1 MTSPRALW
9 ALVGA
14 TASACSLAI
23 GDIELPA
30 ARPPVTD
37 AAADAAPLADAR
49 VADAARPPD
58 ARPIADAAPRDAAP
72 DMAAVDAAEPPDVT
86 LDAAADAAPP
96 ADAAP
101 DAAWLPPRDL
111 ARWVGRWRVHGL
123 VEVAGELSVYDA
135 VIDIEAD
142 RAWLSDA
149 SGRVRTPLDMAARD
163 DGTGTLAVPLPDV
176 GLLRAALATQSG
188 LGVISPEPTDIAP
201 PVAALFASRV
211 VVPRPRLPDTMVH
224 AVLGRTP
231 RSGQGEL
238 GVLLR
243 SGPYYAVRSRLTIGV
258 ANTLPDT
265 RWMWAALGDDRFTF
279 TEEGSGAVV
288 AFSPDA
294 SGTGGLGLGYG
305 ARMDSPPD
313 RVLLGLSGAAS
324 PNGPRLGPL
333 WCGGIT
339 LPIQGPGH
347 RAFALAAAVEPDLI
361 LAWEGAGQ
369 QALEPSQNVYTVI
382 GGPGPF
388 SVDGGIALHDLND
401 EALIV
406 LPAQPGGRLYWG
418 AMMCVRTDL

>member
-1 MTSPRALW
+1 VKSRRALW
-9 ALVGA
+9 SAVGL

-23 GDIELPA
+23 GDIELPPE
-30 ARPPVTD
+30 RPP
-37 AAADAAPLADAR
+37 
-49 VADAARPPD
+49 VADAAGDAALPPD
-58 ARPIADAAPRDAAP
+58 ARIGDAERTPDTQVVADAAARDASA
-72 DMAAVDAAEPPDVT
+72 DMAMV
-86 LDAAADAAPP
+86 DAAPP
-96 ADAAP
+96 VDAGPDASPDAAPPVDAGP

-111 ARWVGRWRVHGL
+111 ARWTGRWRVHGL
-123 VEVAGELSVYDA
+123 VEVAGELSIYDA
-135 VIDIEAD
+135 VVDIEAD

-149 SGRVRTPLDMAARD
+149 YGRLHTPLDLAARE
-163 DGTGTLAVPLPDV
+163 DGSGTLSVVLPDV

-188 LGVISPEPTDIAP
+188 LGVLSPEPTDIAP
-201 PVAALFASRV
+201 PTAALFASRV

-224 AVLGRTP
+224 AVLGRAP

-279 TEEGSGAVV
+279 TEDGSGARV
-288 AFSPDA
+288 AFSPNA
-294 SGTGGLGLGYG
+294 SGTGGVGLGYG
-305 ARMDSPPD
+305 ANMDSPPD

-324 PNGPRLGPL
+324 PDGPRLGPL

-347 RAFALAAAVEPDLI
+347 RAFALAAAIEPGRL
-361 LAWEGAGQ
+361 LSWEGAGQ
-369 QALEPSQNVYTVI
+369 QTLEPSQNVYTVI